1 MSEQNIKLFCIP
13 GGGASA
19 FVYWKYTKYLNKNI
33 KLCLLELPGRGL
45 RKREEP
51 VNELHAVVD
60 DLYAHLVEELNKTP
74 GCGYMLLGYCYGGI
88 LAYELYQK
96 IRREGIQEPFH
107 IFMSATD
114 AADGAVY
121 GRSLFEN
128 QEAREEVQDLMTTYF
143 PDHVF
148 PDKELVT
155 EISNRC
161 VDCLYAQ
168 YAQRGE
174 IGMIPYEDIFNED
187 AKGSRLEQ
195 ISRENRFEVEK
206 CLEFACET
214 IRVVEADLHA
224 VYAYKQETEV
234 YPKIYCDLTIFS
246 GKTDLMTPLEAVKGW
261 IRFAEANFHLYSMEG
276 GHRMLLDAYQQC
288 MPVINYAASQW
299 QPKEGGKSE

>member
-107 IFMSATD
+107 IFKERHD
-114 AADGAVY
+114 A
-121 GRSLFEN
+121 
-128 QEAREEVQDLMTTYF
+128 VQT
-143 PDHVF
+143 
-148 PDKELVT
+148 
-155 EISNRC
+155 R
-161 VDCLYAQ
+161 
-168 YAQRGE
+168 
-174 IGMIPYEDIFNED
+174 
-187 AKGSRLEQ
+187 RLWP
-195 ISRENRFEVEK
+195 
-206 CLEFACET
+206 
-214 IRVVEADLHA
+214 VV
-224 VYAYKQETEV
+224 V
-234 YPKIYCDLTIFS
+234 
-246 GKTDLMTPLEAVKGW
+246 
-261 IRFAEANFHLYSMEG
+261 
-276 GHRMLLDAYQQC
+276 
-288 MPVINYAASQW
+288 
-299 QPKEGGKSE
+299 

>member
-60 DLYAHLVEELNKTP
+60 DLY
-74 GCGYMLLGYCYGGI
+74 
-88 LAYELYQK
+88 QK

-128 QEAREEVQDLMTTYF
+128 QEAREEVQDLMTT
-143 PDHVF
+143 
-148 PDKELVT
+148 
-155 EISNRC
+155 
-161 VDCLYAQ
+161 
-168 YAQRGE
+168 
-174 IGMIPYEDIFNED
+174 
-187 AKGSRLEQ
+187 
-195 ISRENRFEVEK
+195 
-206 CLEFACET
+206 
-214 IRVVEADLHA
+214 
-224 VYAYKQETEV
+224 
-234 YPKIYCDLTIFS
+234 
-246 GKTDLMTPLEAVKGW
+246 
-261 IRFAEANFHLYSMEG
+261 
-276 GHRMLLDAYQQC
+276 
-288 MPVINYAASQW
+288 
-299 QPKEGGKSE
+299 

>member
-60 DLYAHLVEELNKTP
+60 DLYAHLVEELTKTP
-74 GCGYMLLGYCYGGI
+74 DCGYMLLGYCYGGI

-107 IFMSATD
+107 IFMSAT
-114 AADGAVY
+114 ATVDGDVY
-121 GRSLFEN
+121 GHSLFEN
-128 QEAREEVQDLMTTYF
+128 EAAREEVQDLMTTYF

-155 EISNRC
+155 EISNCC

-174 IGMIPYEDIFNED
+174 IGLIHYEDIFNEES
-187 AKGSRLEQ
+187 KGSRLEQ

-206 CLEFACET
+206 CLEFASET

-224 VYAYKQETEV
+224 VYEYKQQTR
-234 YPKIYCDLTIFS
+234 T
-246 GKTDLMTPLEAVKGW
+246 
-261 IRFAEANFHLYSMEG
+261 HG
-276 GHRMLLDAYQQC
+276 GL
-288 MPVINYAASQW
+288 
-299 QPKEGGKSE
+299 